1 MKKKFFLKVIPDS
14 TALSNFIQ
22 LAQKASTQGRGSSAI
37 ENILYAGNQNLVC
50 QLVESLSQTLNTMS
64 SNAQQAA
71 ILGLKK
77 QFFFSNFS
85 VFLFRYRKCTCTK
98 SLCIRFNIIE
108 FGKELVD
115 SYILIIIFFFVHR
128 IIQQQIHRQMTV

>member
-1 MKKKFFLKVIPDS
+1 LKKKFFLKVIPDS

-71 ILGLKK
+71 VSG
-77 QFFFSNFS
+77 
-85 VFLFRYRKCTCTK
+85 
-98 SLCIRFNIIE
+98 
-108 FGKELVD
+108 
-115 SYILIIIFFFVHR
+115 
-128 IIQQQIHRQMTV
+128 